1 MTNQTPTGE
10 TPADRYAVIGHPVEH
25 SQSPFIHAE
34 FARETGQHLTYER
47 LLAPLDAFAATVH
60 AFIGDG
66 ARGANVTVPFKLEAH
81 ALADR
86 LTARA
91 QAAGAVNSLVFDA
104 EGITGDNTDG
114 VGLVRDIEGPLGV
127 ALEGRRV
134 LLLGAGGASRGAM
147 LPLIEAAPA
156 ALFVANRTAARADEL
171 VARFADA
178 ARRHGVKL
186 AGGGW
191 EAVPAGF
198 DVVINA
204 TAGSLQGDVPPLPDG
219 VYAAGALAYDMMYGA
234 QPTVFMAHALSAGA
248 SRMADGLGMLVEQA
262 AEAFAVW
269 RGVRPATDAVRAAL
283 RARLTA
289 KG

>member
-1 MTNQTPTGE
+1 MTNQMPAGDL
-10 TPADRYAVIGHPVEH
+10 PADRYAVIGHPVEH

-34 FARETGQHLTYER
+34 FARETAQRLTYER
-47 LLAPLDAFAATVH
+47 LLAPLDAFAATVRT
-60 AFIGDG
+60 FIEHG

-86 LTARA
+86 LTERA
-91 QAAGAVNSLVFDA
+91 QAAGAVNTLVFDA
-104 EGITGDNTDG
+104 DGITGDNTDG

-127 ALEGRRV
+127 SLAGRRV

-147 LPLIEAAPA
+147 LPLIEAKPA
-156 ALFVANRTAARADEL
+156 ALFIANRTASRADEL
-171 VARFADA
+171 VGRFTDA
-178 ARRHGVKL
+178 AKRQAVSL

-191 EAVPAGF
+191 DAVPGSF

-204 TAGSLQGDVPPLPDG
+204 TAGSLQGDVPPLPAG
-219 VYAAGALAYDMMYGA
+219 TYAAGALAYDMMYGA
-234 QPTVFMAHALSAGA
+234 QPTVFMTHALSAGA
-248 SRMADGLGMLVEQA
+248 DRAADGLGMLVEQA

-269 RGVRPATDAVRAAL
+269 RGVRPSTDVVRAAL
-283 RARLTA
+283 RARLAA

>member
-1 MTNQTPTGE
+1 MTNQMPAGDL
-10 TPADRYAVIGHPVEH
+10 PADRYAVIGHPVEH

-34 FARETGQHLTYER
+34 FARETAQRLTYER
-47 LLAPLDAFAATVH
+47 LLAPLDAFAATVRT
-60 AFIGDG
+60 FIEHG

-86 LTARA
+86 LTERA
-91 QAAGAVNSLVFDA
+91 QAAGAVNTLVFDA
-104 EGITGDNTDG
+104 DGITGDNTDG

-127 ALEGRRV
+127 SLAGRRV

-147 LPLIEAAPA
+147 LPLIEAKPA
-156 ALFVANRTAARADEL
+156 TLFIANRTASRADEL
-171 VARFADA
+171 VGRFTDA
-178 ARRHGVKL
+178 AKRQAVSL

-191 EAVPAGF
+191 DAVPGSF

-204 TAGSLQGDVPPLPDG
+204 TAGSLQGDVPPLPAG
-219 VYAAGALAYDMMYGA
+219 TYTAGALAYDMMYGA
-234 QPTVFMAHALSAGA
+234 QPTVFMTHALSAGA
-248 SRMADGLGMLVEQA
+248 DRAADGLGMLVEQA

-269 RGVRPATDAVRAAL
+269 RGVRPSTDVVRAAL
-283 RARLTA
+283 RARLAA